1 MTQACLLGP
10 APACKCRAAVQPQLK
25 PEQPSDLFCSP
36 YLESQLLPQSAALGF
51 PGHRIISKGRG
62 KHGRA
67 AGLGEDT
74 PPSTLFVTLTV
85 PGPPCQSGMEAGEP
99 LLPSPYQGPTEP
111 VPLCPALGSKEE
123 VCAPGRGLCGAGPA
137 PYLVFLF
144 VPSTLEPFCPWDPA
158 LPTRVTVL
166 PIFSHWWVWGH

>member
-1 MTQACLLGP
+1 MRGRRVRLVSQGRSILTQACLLGP

-67 AGLGEDT
+67 AGLAPLCYSIFTSFHIDREVQILIT
-74 PPSTLFVTLTV
+74 
-85 PGPPCQSGMEAGEP
+85 EP
-99 LLPSPYQGPTEP
+99 LVPRPKNLQNPLVTKRLFLQLSFVRCSPPH
-111 VPLCPALGSKEE
+111 SKFTK
-123 VCAPGRGLCGAGPA
+123 LQ
-137 PYLVFLF
+137 
-144 VPSTLEPFCPWDPA
+144 
-158 LPTRVTVL
+158 
-166 PIFSHWWVWGH
+166 